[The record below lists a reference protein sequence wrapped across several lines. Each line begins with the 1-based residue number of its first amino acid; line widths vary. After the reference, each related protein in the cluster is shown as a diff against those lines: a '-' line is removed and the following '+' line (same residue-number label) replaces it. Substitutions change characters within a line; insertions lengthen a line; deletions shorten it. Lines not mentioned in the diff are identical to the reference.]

1 MWSACLPEENFSVHI
16 PIGRAQSISFCH
28 VGAQS
33 SDPWNNMSHE
43 VGVDPVDDADVH
55 VCHLK
60 RYGYL
65 RVLRCVSVDDL
76 SHHQDQANDG

>member
-1 MWSACLPEENFSVHI
+1 
-16 PIGRAQSISFCH
+16 
-28 VGAQS
+28 
-33 SDPWNNMSHE
+33 MSHE

-76 SHHQDQANDG
+76 NHHQDQANDGQNKWNHFDLNVYMCLRGLGASGSHWHMPLFESSFGGFG